1 MIRDKTEEM
10 KRIFLLLS
18 LLGWA
23 PCLAQTQAVPE
34 PTAEDQAIQ
43 ATPPAANANPTTGSS
58 NDQARVQ
65 SRYVTT
71 AAQLLAKKGITPQ
84 DPVLFEQ
91 GLLKMGAGACQLINV
106 GGTPQKVTEALKA
119 ISQKSGMEVETA
131 DAVGEVV
138 VQSATETQL
147 CAYVPVSSPTPTSP
161 EETRYLAKT
170 KQILAKKGLR
180 IAESEDLDAAFLGT
194 GRTICKLQAEGS
206 RVNLKELTVMTA
218 EKLGYSQKLM
228 SQMVE
233 AETKAAR
240 KELCP
245 QVKL

>member
-1 MIRDKTEEM
+1 V
-10 KRIFLLLS
+10 KRIFLLLG
-18 LLGWA
+18 LLVCA
-23 PCLAQTQAVPE
+23 PCFAQTQTVPE
-34 PTAEDQAIQ
+34 AADQATSPDP
-43 ATPPAANANPTTGSS
+43 ATDLNTNSDPNSS
-58 NDQARVQ
+58 NDQAKVQ

-84 DPVLFEQ
+84 DPLLFEQ

-106 GGTPQKVTEALKA
+106 GGTPKKVTEALKA

-131 DAVGEVV
+131 NAVGEVV
-138 VQSATETQL
+138 VQSATETKL

-161 EETRYLAKT
+161 QEIKYLAKT

-180 IAESEDLDAAFLGT
+180 IAESESLDAAFLGT

-206 RVNLKELTVMTA
+206 QVDLKELTLMTA

-233 AETKAAR
+233 AEIKAAR

-245 QVKL
+245 RVKL

>member
-1 MIRDKTEEM
+1 MDKTKEM
-10 KRIFLLLS
+10 KSIVLLLC
-18 LLGWA
+18 LLVCA
-23 PCLAQTQAVPE
+23 PCFAQTQTAPE
-34 PTAEDQAIQ
+34 PTADQ
-43 ATPPAANANPTTGSS
+43 ATPPETNASPETNSS
-58 NDQARVQ
+58 NNQAEAQ
-65 SRYVTT
+65 SRYVTA
-71 AAQLLAKKGITPQ
+71 AAQLLAQKGITPQ
-84 DPVLFEQ
+84 NPTLFEQ

-119 ISQKSGMEVETA
+119 ISQKSGMDIETA

-161 EETRYLAKT
+161 QETKYLAKT
-170 KQILAKKGLR
+170 KQILEKKGLR

-194 GRTICKLQAEGS
+194 GRAICKLQAEGS
-206 RVNLKELTVMTA
+206 QVNLKELTVMTA

-228 SQMVE
+228 SQMME

-245 QVKL
+245 KVKL

>member
-1 MIRDKTEEM
+1 VSVNKTEGM
-10 KRIFLLLS
+10 KRIFLLLG
-18 LLGWA
+18 LLGCA
-23 PCLAQTQAVPE
+23 PCFAQTGTTPDA
-34 PTAEDQAIQ
+34 TADQA
-43 ATPPAANANPTTGSS
+43 TNPDTI
-58 NDQARVQ
+58 Q

-84 DPVLFEQ
+84 DPALFEQ
-91 GLLKMGAGACQLINV
+91 GLLKMGQGACQLINV
-106 GGTPQKVTEALKA
+106 GGTPQNVTEALKA

-161 EETRYLAKT
+161 QETKYLAKT
-170 KQILAKKGLR
+170 KQLLAKKGLH
-180 IAESEDLDAAFLGT
+180 IAKSEDLDAAFLGT

-206 RVNLKELTVMTA
+206 QVDLKEMTVMTA

-233 AETKAAR
+233 AEIKAAR
-240 KELCP
+240 TELCP
-245 QVKL
+245 KVKL

>member
-1 MIRDKTEEM
+1 M
-10 KRIFLLLS
+10 KRIFLLLG
-18 LLGWA
+18 LLGCA
-23 PCLAQTQAVPE
+23 PCVAQTQTGPE
-34 PTAEDQAIQ
+34 ATADQATNQ
-43 ATPPAANANPTTGSS
+43 AQ
-58 NDQARVQ
+58 DQAGVQ
-65 SRYVTT
+65 SRYVAT
-71 AAQLLAKKGITPQ
+71 AAQLLARKGITPQ
-84 DPVLFEQ
+84 DPTLFEQ
-91 GLLKMGAGACQLINV
+91 GLLKMGEGACQLINV

-119 ISQKSGMEVETA
+119 ITQKSGMEVETA

-161 EETRYLAKT
+161 QETKYLAKT

-180 IAESEDLDAAFLGT
+180 IPESENLDAAFLGT

-206 RVNLKELTVMTA
+206 QLDLKELTVMTA

-233 AETKAAR
+233 AEIKAAR

-245 QVKL
+245 KVKL

>member
-1 MIRDKTEEM
+1 MRKF
-10 KRIFLLLS
+10 FLLLG
-18 LLGWA
+18 LFVCA
-23 PCLAQTQAVPE
+23 PCFAQTQTVPDAAADK
-34 PTAEDQAIQ
+34 TAPQASDK
-43 ATPPAANANPTTGSS
+43 AS
-58 NDQARVQ
+58 VQ
-65 SRYVTT
+65 SHYVTT

-84 DPVLFEQ
+84 DPALFEQ
-91 GLLKMGAGACQLINV
+91 GLLQMGEGACQLINV

-119 ISQKSGMEVETA
+119 ISQKGGMEVATA

-161 EETRYLAKT
+161 QETKYLAKT
-170 KQILAKKGLR
+170 KQLLAKKGLR
-180 IAESEDLDAAFLGT
+180 IAKGELDAAFLGT

-206 RVNLKELTVMTA
+206 QVDLKEMTVATA

-233 AETKAAR
+233 AEIKAAHT
-240 KELCP
+240 ELCP
-245 QVKL
+245 KSRL